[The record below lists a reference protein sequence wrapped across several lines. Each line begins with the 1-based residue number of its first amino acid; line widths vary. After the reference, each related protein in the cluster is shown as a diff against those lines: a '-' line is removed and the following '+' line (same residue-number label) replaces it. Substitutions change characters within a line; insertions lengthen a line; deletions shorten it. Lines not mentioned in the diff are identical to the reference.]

1 VVLQNPQEQGDCLP
15 PPRTLIVDFTLT
27 HAHYGRSHV
36 HSIGQLTNIR
46 RSDGAPEP
54 DGALRA
60 VARKEILH
68 YRQLYL
74 DRPEPMSFM
83 TVTVDTSDRIYD
95 DFLRFL
101 FLHDHREAS
110 DLSHEIPEES
120 GQFRFL
126 HAVC

>member
-1 VVLQNPQEQGDCLP
+1 MWSYKNLKNRPIVCLP

-27 HAHYGRSHV
+27 HTHYGRSHV
-36 HSIGQLTNIR
+36 HSIGQLTNTR

-95 DFLRFL
+95 DLSRLFFLYTS
-101 FLHDHREAS
+101 RETS
-110 DLSHEIPEES
+110 VMSNVIP
-120 GQFRFL
+120 
-126 HAVC
+126 